1 MSDRPRWMTIF
12 HPDLTWPLFVIVGYL
27 FLVAIGNLLASYN
40 NLVSQSNLVMTFGN
54 LISMLLY
61 ALPAYGLIKLKP
73 WARFL
78 ELALSI
84 LSVILGIVL
93 MLQGM
98 LGMGVLVVVPH
109 GLIAIYLLSD
119 TCRKL
124 FAIKPDIQ

>member
-12 HPDLTWPLFVIVGYL
+12 HPAVTWPLILIVGYL
-27 FLVAIGNLLASYN
+27 FLVAILNLLAAYN
-40 NLVSQSNLVMTFGN
+40 NFVTQSSFVMVFGN
-54 LISMLLY
+54 LISVLLY
-61 ALPAYGLIKLKP
+61 ALPAYGLTKLKP

-84 LSVILGIVL
+84 LSVISGIFL

-98 LGMGVLVVVPH
+98 LGMGVLTIVPH

-124 FAIKPDIQ
+124 FTVKPDIQ